1 VAAFDDAEPC
11 GFRGH
16 LVNLSNE
23 LVKLSNYS
31 VPVAV
36 LLEGMCKAILSRW
49 RGWRALLITQST
61 GHEGWNYFVATT
73 LQETNEIEMAPIRG
87 NGAFNEY
94 DEDYESDDSPV
105 DYGYNSEDSDDN
117 DSDPDQDL
125 EFIES
130 ARDEIEELGGSG
142 GI

>member
-1 VAAFDDAEPC
+1 
-11 GFRGH
+11 
-16 LVNLSNE
+16 
-23 LVKLSNYS
+23 
-31 VPVAV
+31 
-36 LLEGMCKAILSRW
+36 
-49 RGWRALLITQST
+49 
-61 GHEGWNYFVATT
+61 
-73 LQETNEIEMAPIRG
+73 
-87 NGAFNEY
+87 
-94 DEDYESDDSPV
+94 V